1 MSHSEKNPWK
11 ITKSKTA
18 YDNPWIKVTHNEVL
32 NPAGNE
38 GIYGVVH
45 FKNYAVG
52 ILPLDTHL
60 NTYLVGQYR
69 FALDSYS
76 WEIPEGGCPEST
88 DILATA
94 KRELKEEVGLSA
106 NKWAPL
112 MTMHLSNC
120 VSNEIAH
127 IFIAQ
132 DLTEGIAEPEE
143 TEDLVVKKIPFAE
156 VYEMVMNGEIT
167 DAISVAAILKV
178 KILLEKGNI

>member
-1 MSHSEKNPWK
+1 MSHSKKNPWK

-18 YDNPWIKVTHNEVL
+18 YNNPWIKVVHHEVL

-45 FKNYAVG
+45 FKNYAIG
-52 ILPLDTHL
+52 ILPLDADL
-60 NTYLVGQYR
+60 NTYLVGQFR
-69 FALDSYS
+69 FALNSYS
-76 WEIPEGGCPEST
+76 WEIPEGGCPEGT

-106 NKWAPL
+106 NKWTPL

-120 VSNEIAH
+120 VSNEVAH

-156 VYEMVMNGEIT
+156 AYAMVMNGEIT
-167 DAISVAAILKV
+167 DSITVAAILKA
-178 KILLEKGNI
+178 KILLEGGSI